1 MSIKNVWDEI
11 VSFDGLLRA
20 VHDINL
26 GKAYDFAELRY
37 WSHLEDNI
45 HDLSDILNSGGYP
58 PDIYHTFFVF
68 EPKLRKIVSSDYIT
82 KIIHRSVYNALN
94 PKLEKGFIKDS
105 YACIHDRGNLKAAL
119 RLKSWIDYCAGSGQ
133 KWYYYKTDVRKFF
146 YRIDHEVLMEL
157 LEKKISDKRTISLLR
172 HYACEAS
179 MPFGLPLGVDNPMTI
194 PDDQM
199 LWDVGITIGG
209 GLSHMEG
216 NVYLDTIDQLAKR
229 KLRIPFYI
237 RGMDDIVFL
246 GTDKSEMHEQFDILQ
261 EHLNDKLHLEFNEKT
276 ALRPIGMGV
285 EFLGYKI
292 SPYHMTM
299 RKSTSLRM
307 KRRLQKVMSDY
318 HSFTTDFESANATFQ
333 SYAAMMKWCDCTAL
347 QKKIFDNFV
356 LTHNSEP
363 GGIDAERQE
372 SAGTY

>member
-1 MSIKNVWDEI
+1 MSIKNVYDQI
-11 VSFDGLLRA
+11 ASFEALLGA
-20 VHDINL
+20 EHDISA
-26 GKAYDFAELRY
+26 GRRFYHEELDY
-37 WSHLEDNI
+37 WQRLEDNN
-45 HDLSDILNSGGYP
+45 HDLSNMLYSGKYP
-58 PDIYHTFFVF
+58 PDRYRTFFVY
-68 EPKLRKIVSSDYIT
+68 EPKLRKIISCDYYT
-82 KIIHRSVYNALN
+82 KVIQRSAYNALN
-94 PKLEKGFIKDS
+94 PLLCKSFIEDT
-105 YACIHDRGNLKAAL
+105 YACIPGRGNLKAAL
-119 RLKSWIDYCAGSGQ
+119 RLKSWIDYCAESGQ

-146 YRIDHEVLMEL
+146 YRIDHEVLMDL
-157 LEKKISDKRTISLLR
+157 LEKKISDKRAISLLR

-199 LWDVGITIGG
+199 LWNVGITIGG

-216 NVYLDTIDQLAKR
+216 NVYLDPIDQLAKR

-246 GTDKSEMHEQFDILQ
+246 GKDKSEMHEQFDVLQ
-261 EHLNDKLHLEFNEKT
+261 EHLNNKLHLEFNEKT

-307 KRRLQKVMSDY
+307 KRRLRKTMSDY
-318 HSFTTDFESANATFQ
+318 QSFATTFSEANATFQ
-333 SYAAMMKWCDCTAL
+333 SYSAMMKWCDCTAL